1 MGRIVRISA
10 EERTRISF
18 STGSAIAEYSFE
30 ELNEIELAY
39 AVTVHKSQ
47 GSEFDT
53 VILPLCYG
61 YSDFLTR
68 NLLYTALTRAK
79 KKLII
84 IGRES
89 TVRNMI
95 GNARISQR
103 FTALDHEIKKE
114 KAFAENAQAGR
125 RLFREELEQTD
136 DLLDIF
142 PEEEP

>member
-1 MGRIVRISA
+1 M
-10 EERTRISF
+10 
-18 STGSAIAEYSFE
+18 
-30 ELNEIELAY
+30 
-39 AVTVHKSQ
+39 
-47 GSEFDT
+47 
-53 VILPLCYG
+53 ILPLCYG

-125 RLFREELEQTD
+125 RLFREELEQMD